1 MEVDMRIEDV
11 RIGMNEQE
19 LRAKMGAPCRVQL
32 AGASM
37 VYRWQDASNE
47 ADASAWL
54 TVRLRR
60 ARGQGLA
67 HAIVDQGVGQRDGVR
82 IALP

>member
-1 MEVDMRIEDV
+1 MRIEDV
-11 RIGMNEQE
+11 RIGMGEKE
-19 LRAKMGAPCRVQL
+19 LREAMGAPCRVQL

-37 VYRWQDASNE
+37 VYRWQDARNE

-67 HAIVDQGVGQRDGVR
+67 NAVVDRVEGLRDGVR